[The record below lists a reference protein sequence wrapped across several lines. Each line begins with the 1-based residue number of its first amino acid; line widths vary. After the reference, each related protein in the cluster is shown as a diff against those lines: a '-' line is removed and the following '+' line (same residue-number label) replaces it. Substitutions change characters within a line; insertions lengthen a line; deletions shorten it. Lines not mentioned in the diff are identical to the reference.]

1 MISRALIWGLIAL
14 FVVLVLLLGLGAGF
28 YTDILWYDSLGY
40 VDVLWTRVR
49 AQALLFALGAVL
61 AFASAAICLV
71 AIARAA
77 PVWPAPIRRA
87 YGRRPPVP
95 PPFLSLRAGDPWIEL
110 FDTTPA
116 EIATLVRQGTWLLAI
131 VFAVLMGLVAMGAW
145 NTVLRYLARQPFNV
159 RDPLFGRD
167 VSWYVF
173 EMPLH
178 YAVLGWI
185 VLAALILL
193 AGSAALYLYQ
203 FGGRWMALAY
213 SRAARIHLL
222 ALVALL
228 FGAMTWY
235 QHLQAYELVFSTRG
249 AVFGAGYT
257 DTHAQLFAIRVLEVL
272 SVVGVLAA
280 LADMFRW
287 RMLLLPVLVAVWVT
301 AAVVLGVVVP
311 GLQQRLVVEPSEFA
325 RERPYIERNIQ
336 MTRLAYGLDKVLE
349 VPATIDEGLQR
360 EDLIEHADTLEN
372 IRLWDYRPLRDT
384 LNQVQT
390 FRPYYEFVDVDV
402 DRYVLG
408 GRLRQ
413 VMISARELNPQ
424 RLPAQART
432 WVNQRLQ
439 FTHGYGA
446 AVASVNEATPEGLPR
461 LLVQDIPP
469 SGEIPIREP
478 GIYFGERMDSYV
490 VVNTTAQEFDYPQGD
505 QNAFTT
511 YRARS
516 GVRLSS
522 FLRQLAYAWVFG
534 DGNLLLSAHITTD
547 SQVLYRRNI
556 TRRARLLAPF
566 LRLDRDPYLV
576 IADGKLYWIQDAY
589 TVTNRY
595 PYSQPYG
602 SFNYIR
608 NSVKIITDAYDGSLT
623 FYIADQ
629 EDPLIRTYAA
639 IYPTLFKPLDQM
651 PPSLRQHIRY
661 PEDLYLVQAQ
671 LYRTYHMQDPQV
683 FYNKEDLWD
692 IAQELHGDQPQPI
705 EPYYVLMRLPGE
717 RALEFVLILPFT
729 PQGRQ
734 NMIAWMAGRSDGP
747 NYGKLQVFKYPKDRQ
762 VFGPLQIEAR
772 INQDPVISAQ
782 LTLWDQRGSQ
792 VIRGNLIVLPLGDTT
807 LYVKPL
813 YLQAEQSRIPEL
825 RRVVVAAGGRL
836 VMEERL
842 ADALAR
848 LAGTAVGTAPG
859 TTPSPPSGTPPG
871 TSPAPT
877 APLAVAE
884 LARSALANYQRA
896 QEALRNGDW
905 AGYGAALRAMEQDL
919 QRLAELTR

>member
-1 MISRALIWGLIAL
+1 MISRILLWGSIIL
-14 FVVLVLLLGLGAGF
+14 FVVLVLVLSLGAGF
-28 YTDILWYDSLGY
+28 YTDVLWYDSLGY
-40 VDVLWTRVR
+40 AEVFWTRVR
-49 AQALLFALGAVL
+49 AQALLFIVGAVVAFVGAAVSLL
-61 AFASAAICLV
+61 AAS
-71 AIARAA
+71 RAA
-77 PVWPAPIRRA
+77 PGWLAPVRRP
-87 YGRRPPVP
+87 YRRRPPVP
-95 PPFLSLRAGDPWIEL
+95 PPFLSIRAGDPWIEL
-110 FDTTPA
+110 FDTTPS
-116 EIATLVRQGTWLLAI
+116 EIATLVRQGAWLL
-131 VFAVLMGLVAMGAW
+131 VGLFAVLMGLVAMNMW
-145 NTVLRYLARQPFNV
+145 STVLRYTARQPFGV

-185 VLAALILL
+185 VLAVLILL
-193 AGSAALYLYQ
+193 AGSTALYLYQ
-203 FGGRWMALAY
+203 FGGRWTALTY
-213 SRAARIHLL
+213 SRGARIHLL
-222 ALVALL
+222 GLVAVL
-228 FGAMTWY
+228 FGALVWY
-235 QHLQAYELVFSTRG
+235 QHLQAYELVYSTRG
-249 AVFGAGYT
+249 VVFGAGYT
-257 DTHAQLFAIRVLEVL
+257 DAHAQLFAIRVLEVL
-272 SVVGVLAA
+272 AALGVLAA
-280 LADMFRW
+280 VVETFW
-287 RMLLLPVLVAVWVT
+287 RRLILVPGLVAVWI
-301 AAVVLGVVVP
+301 AAGIVLGLIVP
-311 GLQQRLVVEPSEFA
+311 GLQQRLVVEPSELS
-325 RERPYIERNIQ
+325 RERPYIEYNIR
-336 MTRLAYGLDKVLE
+336 MTRLAYGLDKVVE
-349 VPATIDEGLQR
+349 VPATVDEGLQPQ
-360 EDLIEHADTLEN
+360 DLLDHAETLEN
-372 IRLWDYRPLRDT
+372 VRLWDYRPLRET

-390 FRPYYEFVDVDV
+390 IRPYYEFVDVDV
-402 DRYVLG
+402 DRYVIG

-424 RLPAQART
+424 RLPAEART
-432 WVNQRLQ
+432 WVNQRLK

-446 AVASVNEATPEGLPR
+446 AVAAVSEVTPEGLPR
-461 LLVQDIPP
+461 LLVRDIPP
-469 SGEIPIREP
+469 SGDIPIREP
-478 GIYFGERMDSYV
+478 GIYFGERADGYV
-490 VVNTTAQEFDYPQGD
+490 VVNTTTEEFDYPQGD

-522 FLRQLAYAWVFG
+522 FLRRFAFAWVFG
-534 DGNLLLSAHITTD
+534 DGNLLLSEHITSE

-556 TRRARLLAPF
+556 SRRVRLLAPF

-589 TVTNRY
+589 TTTNRY

-608 NSVKIITDAYDGSLT
+608 NSVKIVTDAYTGEVT
-623 FYIADQ
+623 FYIADSD
-629 EDPLIRTYAA
+629 DPLIRAYAA
-639 IYPTLFKPLDQM
+639 IFPALFKPIEHM
-651 PPSLRQHIRY
+651 PPSLRQHVRY

-692 IAQELHGDQPQPI
+692 IAQELHEDRPQPV

-717 RALEFVLILPFT
+717 QALEFVLILPFT

-734 NMIAWMAGRSDGP
+734 NMIAWMAARSDGP
-747 NYGKLQVFKYPKDRQ
+747 NYGKLQVFKYPKDRL

-782 LTLWDQRGSQ
+782 LTLWDQRGSR

-825 RRVVVAAGGRL
+825 RRVVLAAGGRL
-836 VMEERL
+836 VMEPTLPE
-842 ADALAR
+842 ALAR
-848 LAGTAVGTAPG
+848 LAGTAIAGPPPG
-859 TTPSPPSGTPPG
+859 AASPPLSGTPPG
-871 TSPAPT
+871 PAPPP
-877 APLAVAE
+877 AIGE

-896 QEALRNGDW
+896 QEALRAGDW